1 MSLHLVFN
9 SAGYKACQLRRLN
22 DDPIILLGDGVY
34 CASSTREDNTYLLE
48 IDARVRGIAS
58 LNKEAN
64 LIDYN
69 AFIALTELYS
79 PVVSWAE

>member
-34 CASSTREDNTYLLE
+34 CASSNREGNTYLLE

-64 LIDYN
+64 LIDYT
-69 AFIALTELYS
+69 AIIALTELYS